1 MEGAKPFSPLVEYVA
16 EITAPGAFT
25 LVDIGCSGGIDRFW
39 RKLGRRLRAIGIDP
53 NVQEIERLRAAERNP
68 AIEYV
73 NAFAGLPKEH
83 PFALRKGSSP
93 DFGRSPLDRLSA
105 WKFLELTAGRSSEL
119 TAAEKLAD
127 NLWPSVPL
135 SERTVIV
142 PDLLRERAVSS
153 VDFLKIDVDGKD
165 FEVLNSF
172 DEALDRL
179 QVLAVGMEVN
189 YFGSDSDTDHTF
201 HNTDRFLKARGFEVF
216 NLTVRRY
223 SATSLPARFV
233 SNKAGPTE
241 SGRVLSG
248 DALYVRDLA
257 SGYYDDFAARL
268 SPEKILNV
276 ALIFSVFQL
285 PDCAAEVL
293 VKFRPGLSQLC
304 DVDRALDLLAA
315 QAQNRSSGA
324 SYREHVENFQRD
336 PQSFLAP
343 RNPFLRDVLSTM
355 RHWKKGYL
363 IWKGR
368 RKIEQ

>member
-1 MEGAKPFSPLVEYVA
+1 MEGAKPFCPLVEYIA
-16 EITAPGAFT
+16 EITAPGAFM
-25 LVDIGCSGGIDRFW
+25 LVDIGCSGGIDRVW

-53 NVQEIERLRAAERNP
+53 DVQEIGRLRAAERNP

-73 NAFAGLPKEH
+73 NAFAGLQQDH
-83 PFALRKGSSP
+83 PFARKKGSNP
-93 DFGRSPLDRLSA
+93 DFGRSPLSHLST
-105 WKFLELTAGRSSEL
+105 WKFLELTAARQREL
-119 TAAEKLAD
+119 TSAEKTAE
-127 NLWPSVPL
+127 NLWPTLPL
-135 SERTVIV
+135 AEKTVIV
-142 PDLLRERAVSS
+142 PALLAERRVSS
-153 VDFLKIDVDGKD
+153 VDFLKIDIDGKD
-165 FEVLNSF
+165 FDVLNSF
-172 DEALDRL
+172 DVALNRL

-189 YFGSDSDTDHTF
+189 YFGADNDTDHTF

-233 SNKAGPTE
+233 ANKPGPTE
-241 SGRVLSG
+241 SGRVLAG

-257 SGYYDDFAARL
+257 SSHYDEFAARL
-268 SPEKILNV
+268 SPDKILNV

-293 VKFRPGLSQLC
+293 LKFRPVLSQVC

-315 QAQNRSSGA
+315 QAQNRASGA
-324 SYREHVENFQRD
+324 NYRAHVESFQRD

-343 RNPFLRDVLSTM
+343 RNPFLRDVLGTL
-355 RHWKKGYL
+355 RGWKKGYL

-368 RKIEQ
+368 RKI